1 VADVLADVA
10 DVLADVADLLA
21 SATFVQYFW
30 NTKTDKTQQKPVF
43 IDFKDNK
50 NV

>member
-1 VADVLADVA
+1 VADVADVLADVA
-10 DVLADVADLLA
+10 DVLA
-21 SATFVQYFW
+21 SATSVQYFC
-30 NTKTDKTQQKPVF
+30 NSKTDKMQQKPVF